1 MRLLTFSSP
10 PSPHRVLTNVPA
22 QYCMEINQHS
32 GSVVSGFSKAL
43 SAYVEWELTFA
54 LKGEKSGSLL
64 EWVCWESYLLLN

>member
-1 MRLLTFSSP
+1 
-10 PSPHRVLTNVPA
+10 
-22 QYCMEINQHS
+22 MEINQHS